1 MTKIYK
7 SSIVIRG
14 VSEQKAVKERTE
26 KMDKIKNNITKLY
39 VALVGATLW
48 EIIRNS
54 NWLLRLKGIMIEIQT
69 VHANDPAGLMWRVA
83 VTIFALA
90 ILNWGVSSLQKKF
103 SWPVLF
109 IILAVIL
116 WLLFVGVVILA
127 AIAVSM
133 GGNPTTL
140 IQLIKAVTLFWLKN

>member
-26 KMDKIKNNITKLY
+26 KMDKIKNTTTKLY

-54 NWLLRLKGIMIEIQT
+54 NGFLRLKGIMIDIQT
-69 VHANDPAGLMWRVA
+69 VHADDQAGLMWRVV

-109 IILAVIL
+109 IIFAVIG
-116 WLLFVGVVILA
+116 WLLFVVMVILA

-140 IQLIKAVTLFWLKN
+140 IQLIKAATLFWLKN